1 MCIRIIPRWSLT
13 SSLHSLALR
22 TEPICCQ
29 KKCRE
34 HQSVR
39 GVRWRKWK
47 THKDG
52 RQRTTQSFHRKRN
65 GRKDCRAEFDS
76 QPAHSA
82 ELQSAEIRSLTLK
95 SSAEGIHPEFEC
107 RAQNRVHV
115 ETALIFITP
124 AALCAT
130 GERHLRRIMCVKQC
144 DCNNCYKKKT
154 CIDCQYSFENKD
166 VDCNSQGIQ
175 GCKYKI
181 DKIDY
186 PKSEDKRYCCI
197 CKWYAEFEGVCCCG
211 DSEFRADFR
220 CLDDT
225 CPEWMSKES
234 ES

>member
-22 TEPICCQ
+22 TEPICSRN
-29 KKCRE
+29 KCRE

-95 SSAEGIHPEFEC
+95 SSAKGIHPEFEC

-115 ETALIFITP
+115 ETALISLRLV
-124 AALCAT
+124 ALLSLRRGNIL
-130 GERHLRRIMCVKQC
+130 GERYVEI
-144 DCNNCYKKKT
+144 
-154 CIDCQYSFENKD
+154 
-166 VDCNSQGIQ
+166 
-175 GCKYKI
+175 
-181 DKIDY
+181 
-186 PKSEDKRYCCI
+186 
-197 CKWYAEFEGVCCCG
+197 
-211 DSEFRADFR
+211 
-220 CLDDT
+220 
-225 CPEWMSKES
+225 
-234 ES
+234 

>member
-22 TEPICCQ
+22 TEPICSRN
-29 KKCRE
+29 KCRE

-82 ELQSAEIRSLTLK
+82 ELQSLEIRSLTLK
-95 SSAEGIHPEFEC
+95 SSAKGIHPEFEC

-124 AALCAT
+124 AARHAT
-130 GERHLRRIMCVKQC
+130 DGRRLRRTV
-144 DCNNCYKKKT
+144 
-154 CIDCQYSFENKD
+154 
-166 VDCNSQGIQ
+166 
-175 GCKYKI
+175 
-181 DKIDY
+181 
-186 PKSEDKRYCCI
+186 
-197 CKWYAEFEGVCCCG
+197 W
-211 DSEFRADFR
+211 AD
-220 CLDDT
+220 L
-225 CPEWMSKES
+225 
-234 ES
+234 

>member
-22 TEPICCQ
+22 TEPICSRN
-29 KKCRE
+29 KCRE

-82 ELQSAEIRSLTLK
+82 ELQSLEIRSLTLK
-95 SSAEGIHPEFEC
+95 SSAKGIHPEFEC

-115 ETALIFITP
+115 ETASISLRQ
-124 AALCAT
+124 AVLCAT
-130 GERHLRRIMCVKQC
+130 GGRRLRRTV
-144 DCNNCYKKKT
+144 
-154 CIDCQYSFENKD
+154 
-166 VDCNSQGIQ
+166 
-175 GCKYKI
+175 
-181 DKIDY
+181 
-186 PKSEDKRYCCI
+186 
-197 CKWYAEFEGVCCCG
+197 W
-211 DSEFRADFR
+211 AD
-220 CLDDT
+220 L
-225 CPEWMSKES
+225 
-234 ES
+234 